1 MKYSDEEVKKAAE
14 VLFPECRK
22 YETSIR
28 CNENI
33 LGTNDDE
40 TYSYDIFILK
50 KGKKIEVATLR
61 NKHVSD
67 ALKTL
72 LKTYGY
78 CRISTPQQSIDRQI
92 RNIKVAYPN
101 AYIVQEAFTG
111 TKMDRPEWKKLM
123 KNIAPGDIIVF
134 DSVSRMSRNADEG
147 VETYFELYEK
157 RIQLVFLK
165 EPYIN
170 TEVYAENMKD
180 KIELQGTDEDE
191 IFKGLNNY
199 FRKLAEKQI
208 RIAFD
213 QAEKEVQDL
222 HQRTKEGIQ
231 TARLNGKQIGQR
243 RGNKL
248 TVKKEAPAKDIIMK
262 HSKAFNGTLSDI
274 ECIKL
279 TGLSRNTY
287 YKYKSELK
295 AAEENS

>member
-92 RNIKVAYPN
+92 RNIKAAYPN